1 MIPPAA
7 PDDEARRKL
16 VRNEQLKL
24 TATASN
30 NLAIAAI
37 VTGGIGPAVA
47 ATYGVGASHGPFW
60 SAFLLLWLT
69 MGVSLH
75 ITGRRI
81 LKGIVP

>member
-1 MIPPAA
+1 MIQPAS

-30 NLAIAAI
+30 NLAVASI
-37 VTGGIGPAVA
+37 VTGAIGPAVA
-47 ATYGVGASHGPFW
+47 ATYGITAPHGPFW
-60 SAFLLLWLT
+60 SAFLILWLT
-69 MGVSLH
+69 MGMSLH

-81 LKGIVP
+81 LKGILP